1 MSSIAGFCNY
11 IHVMQCYVIR
21 PKMSKLSEWM
31 ERESYSFFAM
41 GVIIQNYEQLL
52 FHKLFIRN
60 KILPTSKALILK
72 HSEYGPGSLIELLIL
87 EHLSIEIKVVFY
99 VWCVVSSMKYN
110 HFVPQFYWFSP
121 SLLSHKAG

>member
-1 MSSIAGFCNY
+1 MSSIARFCNY

-21 PKMSKLSEWM
+21 SKMSKLSEWM
-31 ERESYSFFAM
+31 ESWESYSFFAM

-87 EHLSIEIKVVFY
+87 EPLSIEIKVVFY
-99 VWCVVSSMKYN
+99 V
-110 HFVPQFYWFSP
+110 
-121 SLLSHKAG
+121 

>member
-1 MSSIAGFCNY
+1 
-11 IHVMQCYVIR
+11 
-21 PKMSKLSEWM
+21 MSKLSEWM

-52 FHKLFIRN
+52 FHKLFIIRN

-87 EHLSIEIKVVFY
+87 EPLSTEIKVVFY
-99 VWCVVSSMKYN
+99 V
-110 HFVPQFYWFSP
+110 
-121 SLLSHKAG
+121 

>member
-1 MSSIAGFCNY
+1 
-11 IHVMQCYVIR
+11 
-21 PKMSKLSEWM
+21 MSKLSEWM

-52 FHKLFIRN
+52 LHKLFIRN

-87 EHLSIEIKVVFY
+87 EPLSIEIKVVFY
-99 VWCVVSSMKYN
+99 V
-110 HFVPQFYWFSP
+110 
-121 SLLSHKAG
+121 

>member
-21 PKMSKLSEWM
+21 PKMSKLSERM

-87 EHLSIEIKVVFY
+87 EPLSIEIKVVFY
-99 VWCVVSSMKYN
+99 V
-110 HFVPQFYWFSP
+110 
-121 SLLSHKAG
+121 